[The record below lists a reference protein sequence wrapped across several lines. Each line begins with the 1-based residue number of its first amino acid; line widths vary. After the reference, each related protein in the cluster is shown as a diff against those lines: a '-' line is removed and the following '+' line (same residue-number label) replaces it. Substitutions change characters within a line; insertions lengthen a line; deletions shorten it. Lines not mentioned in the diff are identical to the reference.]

1 MEWLFA
7 MQRYCKWATVN
18 AKGVYLTKTRQNW
31 YGMLSAKIQSIR
43 FSTLVR
49 KHLMQEK
56 KLLQTDHEHRVRED
70 KRALATEQG
79 VPNVRSSTLQAW
91 LDLTGK

>member
-18 AKGVYLTKTRQNW
+18 AKGVYLTKSRQNW

-56 KLLQTDHEHRVRED
+56 IADKLIMSTESEKIKERWLPNRVSQMFAPPLYKPD
-70 KRALATEQG
+70 
-79 VPNVRSSTLQAW
+79 
-91 LDLTGK
+91 

>member
-18 AKGVYLTKTRQNW
+18 AKDVYLTKTRQNG

-56 KLLQTDHEHRVRED
+56 NCWQNWSWAQSKED
-70 KRALATEQG
+70 KRALATSQG

-91 LDLTGK
+91 LDLIGK